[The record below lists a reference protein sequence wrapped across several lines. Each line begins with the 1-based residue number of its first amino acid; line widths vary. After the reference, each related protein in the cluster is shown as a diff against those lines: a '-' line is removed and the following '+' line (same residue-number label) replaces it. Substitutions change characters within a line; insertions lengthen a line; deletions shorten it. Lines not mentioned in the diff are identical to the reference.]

1 MARSRGI
8 RIPEVII
15 VGAGRDGDEG
25 RGQRTFGAAAESIRE
40 RHKDAS
46 SKLFGSGDM
55 WYAGDSQM
63 KVPLCHSSYYTS
75 RALLYAALWAVDT
88 PHAMLFSTPR

>member
-1 MARSRGI
+1 MMREEARGLL
-8 RIPEVII
+8 
-15 VGAGRDGDEG
+15 
-25 RGQRTFGAAAESIRE
+25 GQLQKASANGMRMP
-40 RHKDAS
+40 S

-63 KVPLCHSSYYTS
+63 KVPLCHSSHYTS